1 MHLKKDELTLLYN
14 SQNQRD
20 VKTLAMA
27 TTMGLKVNRQDDF
40 NGDVSATLFEL
51 AVKNLGG
58 NPKELINKSTP
69 YYQAN
74 LKGQEYN
81 ASMWFRTIKKM
92 PELLLAPIAFYK
104 EKVVLC
110 NSPND
115 VLKVTTKAFV

>member
-1 MHLKKDELTLLYN
+1 MHLKKDELTLLFN
-14 SQNQRD
+14 SQNPRD
-20 VKTLAMA
+20 VKTLVMA
-27 TTMGLKVNRQDDF
+27 TAMGLKVNKQDV
-40 NGDVSATLFEL
+40 NNVDVSATLFEL
-51 AVKNLGG
+51 AVEKLGG
-58 NPKELINKSTP
+58 DPKLLVNKSTP

-81 ASMWFRTIKKM
+81 ALMWFRTIKKM

-115 VLKVTTKAFV
+115 VLKVTTKVHV